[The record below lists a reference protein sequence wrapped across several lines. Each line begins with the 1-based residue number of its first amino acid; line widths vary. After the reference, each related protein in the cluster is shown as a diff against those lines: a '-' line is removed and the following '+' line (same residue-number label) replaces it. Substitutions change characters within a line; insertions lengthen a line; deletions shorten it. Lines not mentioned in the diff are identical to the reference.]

1 MKYESK
7 IFNFHDIE
15 GVITRTNLASSIQT
29 ALKRSR
35 TVALAGTRQCGK
47 TMLARELIQP
57 GSPAYFDLEDPVSL
71 ARLEQPKT
79 TIEGLKGLVVIDEVQ
94 RRPGLFPVL
103 LVLADRRPL
112 PAKFLIPG
120 GASPEPLRQ
129 SSESLAG
136 RMEVIEISGFS
147 LAEVGAAQ
155 QAPSARCPRWIKSCC
170 RRPCG

>member
-1 MKYESK
+1 MKYESN

-35 TVALAGTRQCGK
+35 IVALAGTRQCGK

-79 TIEGLKGLVVIDEVQ
+79 TIEGLKGLVVIAKCSVA
-94 RRPGLFPVL
+94 PVCFQCC
-103 LVLADRRPL
+103 VCWRIGGRCL
-112 PAKFLIPG
+112 P
-120 GASPEPLRQ
+120 
-129 SSESLAG
+129 SSSSLA
-136 RMEVIEISGFS
+136 
-147 LAEVGAAQ
+147 
-155 QAPSARCPRWIKSCC
+155 APALSR
-170 RRPCG
+170 